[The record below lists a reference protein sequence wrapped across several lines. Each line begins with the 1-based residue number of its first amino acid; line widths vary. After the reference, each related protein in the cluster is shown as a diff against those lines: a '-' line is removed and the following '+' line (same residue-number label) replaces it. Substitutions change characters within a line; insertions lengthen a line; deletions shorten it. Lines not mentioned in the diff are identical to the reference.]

1 VHETLVY
8 LILFLSNPYIHD
20 AMIKW
25 IKNRLSQEAAA
36 NEVEDTPDE
45 VEETFAPVSVR
56 VKPAVP
62 LKPADSYVAG
72 YNVDDAK
79 IGVDNDY
86 DTTVT
91 KIITTGVDPYNTG
104 AIDLSTVEKCAPE
117 KQVHSS
123 LPVTMAV
130 KIIIETNTKKGA
142 INDYELWGYIEGSDY
157 RAFGDAW
164 FDVIDDLR
172 RNDPSWDPD

>member
-1 VHETLVY
+1 MLAY
-8 LILFLSNPYIHD
+8 LIPFLSNPNIHD

-36 NEVEDTPDE
+36 NEVEETPDE
-45 VEETFAPVSVR
+45 VEENFAPVGVR
-56 VKPAVP
+56 VKPAVS

-72 YNVDDAK
+72 YNVDDAEF
-79 IGVDNDY
+79 GVDNEY
-86 DTTVT
+86 ATTVIDA
-91 KIITTGVDPYNTG
+91 KTTGVDPYNTG
-104 AIDLSTVEKCAPE
+104 AIDLSTVEKHAPE
-117 KQVHSS
+117 KQLHSC

-130 KIIIETNTKKGA
+130 KIIIETNSKKGA